1 MGLLFLVLMIMGI
14 GVSIALHEA
23 GHMYATRIFKG
34 RVKSF
39 SVGFGPT
46 FLKYTKK
53 HTLYTFK
60 LIPLYG
66 YVNIAGMGQDSMTG
80 TEQEGER
87 APVDEMVSTADGYTK
102 FDNMTPWAKTVIL
115 MGGVTVNALFALL
128 LAVVSFSAIGV
139 NGPTTTIYEVARC
152 LEGETSC
159 QESQYAPAFAAGVE
173 RGSVVRS
180 IAGQT
185 VDSWADLTEIVSA
198 YDPGDTVS
206 MVVQTPAN
214 LEKSVSLTFAESPY
228 AKNPS
233 YRGNRSYLGVT
244 PLVKVQRYPVTRSV
258 SLFKQNLAGTAAIIV
273 KYPSSVYN
281 SFKNSLT
288 GDTDA
293 ESELMGPVGLGRLS
307 SDIGELD
314 SSLSQRFGL
323 LLTVLAAINISLTV
337 FNIMP
342 LLPFDGGRIV
352 LVWAES
358 LRSTIYRVY
367 KKKDPGS
374 FNPRIVALIS
384 AVVVSAYIV
393 SVLMLLVVD
402 IVNPVSL

>member
-1 MGLLFLVLMIMGI
+1 MGLLFLVLMLLGI

-23 GHMYATRIFKG
+23 GHMYATRLFNG
-34 RVKSF
+34 RVTSF

-66 YVNIAGMGQDSMTG
+66 YVNIAGMEQDNMTG
-80 TEQEGER
+80 IVQEGAD
-87 APVDEMVSTADGYTK
+87 APVAETASTADDYTK
-102 FDNMTPWAKTVIL
+102 FDNMTLWAKTVIL

-139 NGPTTTIYEVARC
+139 NGPTTTIYEVTRC
-152 LEGETSC
+152 LEGEITC
-159 QESQYAPAFAAGVE
+159 EESQYAPAFAAGVE
-173 RGSVVRS
+173 RGSVIHS
-180 IAGQT
+180 IEGQT
-185 VDSWADLTEIVSA
+185 VDSWADLTKIMSA

-206 MVVQTPAN
+206 MVVQTPGN

-233 YRGNRSYLGVT
+233 YHGNRSYLGVT
-244 PLVKVQRYPVTRSV
+244 PLVRMQRYPVMRSV

-293 ESELMGPVGLGRLS
+293 EFELMGPVGLGRLS
-307 SDIGELD
+307 ADIGELD

-323 LLTVLAAINISLTV
+323 LLTVLAAINISLAV

-358 LRSTIYRVY
+358 VRSMVYRVSR
-367 KKKDPGS
+367 KKDPGP

-384 AVVVSAYIV
+384 AVVVAAYIV